1 MTLGIDKAVEARKVP
16 SEGWPVAP
24 SIDPG
29 SFLYASLHMALSRR
43 LVPDFHWNLEGG
55 LLMGYSQHR
64 FHLTAMWLFSVQSP
78 ERVSP
83 KSTRLSQADLTLG
96 MERLFRADV

>member
-29 SFLYASLHMALSRR
+29 SFLYAPLHMALSRR
-43 LVPDFHWNLEGG
+43 LVPDFHWN
-55 LLMGYSQHR
+55 SR
-64 FHLTAMWLFSVQSP
+64 VAFSWVILNTG
-78 ERVSP
+78 
-83 KSTRLSQADLTLG
+83 ST
-96 MERLFRADV
+96 